1 MNHRLLLACNEPGK
15 WLRMVEDAARSAL
28 KTESADELVALA
40 FSVAFSDASALGML
54 LYRGVLPFIPPAET
68 EKSYEVVVLPIRE
81 RLNLPVHDPLKE
93 FLDNRSVDAE
103 IALREAEAKYEAK
116 RREVRELREALEQR
130 EKELARREAAPA
142 PQSPAPQPLDDT
154 DPEIRQLREKVRN
167 LKSDLNQRHT
177 ERNELQHRLERMQ
190 TRVDSL
196 LELSHNPQRA
206 ETQADDDAAR
216 EDELLLPQEAET
228 HHPFRRIEFPR
239 NFPERLNDFPHHIA
253 RGAMSILGRLAGGD
267 PAAFNGAK
275 CIKGVPT
282 VARQRVGIDFRL
294 LFRLLPDRIEVID
307 LIPRQDLERRI
318 KTLK

>member
-1 MNHRLLLACNEPGK
+1 
-15 WLRMVEDAARSAL
+15 
-28 KTESADELVALA
+28 
-40 FSVAFSDASALGML
+40 
-54 LYRGVLPFIPPAET
+54 
-68 EKSYEVVVLPIRE
+68 
-81 RLNLPVHDPLKE
+81 
-93 FLDNRSVDAE
+93 
-103 IALREAEAKYEAK
+103 
-116 RREVRELREALEQR
+116 VRELREGLEQK

-154 DPEIRQLREKVRN
+154 DPEIRQLRDKVRN

-196 LELSHNPQRA
+196 LELSHNPHWA

-282 VARQRVGIDFRL
+282 VVRQRVGIDFRL
-294 LFRLLPDRIEVID
+294 LLRLLPDRIEVID
-307 LIPRQDLERRI
+307 LIPQNLERRI

>member
-1 MNHRLLLACNEPGK
+1 MR
-15 WLRMVEDAARSAL
+15 
-28 KTESADELVALA
+28 
-40 FSVAFSDASALGML
+40 
-54 LYRGVLPFIPPAET
+54 
-68 EKSYEVVVLPIRE
+68 
-81 RLNLPVHDPLKE
+81 
-93 FLDNRSVDAE
+93 
-103 IALREAEAKYEAK
+103 
-116 RREVRELREALEQR
+116 
-130 EKELARREAAPA
+130 
-142 PQSPAPQPLDDT
+142 
-154 DPEIRQLREKVRN
+154 
-167 LKSDLNQRHT
+167 
-177 ERNELQHRLERMQ
+177 
-190 TRVDSL
+190 
-196 LELSHNPQRA
+196 ELSHNPHRA

-282 VARQRVGIDFRL
+282 VVRQRVGIDFRL
-294 LFRLLPDRIEVID
+294 LLRLLPDRIEVID